1 MTKQQSRN
9 TRARPS
15 QPLRRS
21 RPGISKINNV
31 LPLMNS
37 SLPGAVLN
45 LLELLGKTAS
55 ERSARAFVVGGLV
68 RDIVLGWQSLDIDV
82 VIEGDAMQIAEE
94 LAVHAIKRPVFNRD
108 FATATL
114 PFEGGFHIDI
124 ATARTETY
132 DSPGA
137 LPKVQPGT
145 VEEDL
150 RRRDFTINC
159 VCASLA
165 PEGVGDVFDPHSG
178 LKDIEIG
185 LIRVLHERSFVDDPT
200 RIIRAIKYANRF
212 KFVIDYATL
221 ELAEDAICDGCFSTI
236 SPHRLTDELRSL
248 FVEEVPWGAVW
259 DLAQLSVLSS
269 ISPYLSLF
277 HNALPI
283 LQRLER
289 LEEATKDGLPDDYR
303 KWLVRLLLFMGNVP
317 EHKLPS
323 TLAIF
328 DLDRNEA
335 AIVEEFVTRQS
346 EILSKL
352 DGLRDA
358 RDSELWQLFSGIS
371 AEAAVV
377 IVASRRAKASGMAFE
392 RYWSLLQKVRLEIN
406 GDDIKGMGVPEGPSV
421 GEILR
426 SVLMAKL
433 DGHVDGKEA
442 ELALARRLAAQD
454 DER

>member
-1 MTKQQSRN
+1 MKVKAMGRQQSRD
-9 TRARPS
+9 TRAS
-15 QPLRRS
+15 
-21 RPGISKINNV
+21 ISKINDV
-31 LPLMNS
+31 LPLMKS
-37 SLPGAVLN
+37 SLPGPVLK
-45 LLELLGKTAS
+45 LLELIGKTAS
-55 ERSARAFVVGGLV
+55 EHSARAFVVGGLV
-68 RDIVLGWQSLDIDV
+68 RDIALGRQSLDIDV

-94 LAVHAIKRPVFNRD
+94 LAVHAIERPVFNRD

-114 PFEGGFHIDI
+114 PFEGGFNIDV

-165 PEGVGDVFDPHSG
+165 PEGFGEVLDPHSG

-221 ELAEDAICDGCFSTI
+221 ELAEDAICDGCFNTI

-248 FVEEVPWGAVW
+248 FVEEMPWGAVW
-259 DLAQLSVLSS
+259 DLAQLSILSS

-328 DLDRNEA
+328 DLDREEA

-346 EILSKL
+346 EVLSKL

-358 RDSELWQLFSGIS
+358 RDSELWQLFSSIS

-377 IVASRRAKASGMAFE
+377 IVASGSVKASDMAFE

-406 GDDIKGMGVPEGPSV
+406 GDDIKGMGVPEGPIV
-421 GEILR
+421 GQILR

-442 ELALARRLAAQD
+442 ELALARRLVEQD
-454 DER
+454 EEP